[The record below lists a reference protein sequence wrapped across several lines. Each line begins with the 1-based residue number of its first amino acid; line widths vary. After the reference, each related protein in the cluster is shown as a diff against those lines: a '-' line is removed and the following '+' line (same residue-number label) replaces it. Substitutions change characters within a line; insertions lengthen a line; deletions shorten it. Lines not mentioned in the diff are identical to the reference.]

1 MSSIIVVDKATLRVQ
16 CMLSGREPDI
26 EQAWKSDFPEDK
38 YEHIILGK
46 VYTDIRGFQISK
58 DATGAIIVAWTNSY
72 MWADIRRE
80 RDARLA
86 ACDWTQFPD
95 VNLSPEKQTAWNAYR
110 QALRDLPANTPDPE
124 NVTWPVP
131 PN

>member
-38 YEHIILGK
+38 YKHIIFDQ
-46 VYTDIRGFQISK
+46 VYSDIRGFQISR
-58 DATGAIIVAWTNSY
+58 AAAGAIVVEWTNSY
-72 MWADIRRE
+72 MWDDIRRE

-95 VNLSPEKQTAWNAYR
+95 VSLSPEKKEAWNAYR
-110 QALRDLPANTPDPE
+110 QALRDLPTSTNDPTA
-124 NVTWPVP
+124 VTWPVP